1 MTGRRIGVI
10 VAVALCALGL
20 SAMPASAARTT
31 TYRVTI
37 SAPAESPLVNVT
49 FAITGS
55 VSPAADG
62 ATVHLQEY
70 IDGGFKIV
78 ASTQL
83 DASSNYRFTQKMA
96 NVGGYVYRVVKPA
109 GGGILEGISP
119 LRRVWVT
126 GATMRSGPIMK
137 SGNSLVSSDGTYQFT
152 MLTTGDLVITVAATG
167 HVLWSLGTDGHP
179 GAWATLR
186 NDGDLVVHASDGSF
200 LKDTGSGGH
209 PLGTYT
215 ITMEDDSNLVM
226 CGPHGVKLW
235 SSQTARDTLQVNEA
249 LQSGQFLTSANDQYQ
264 VVMETG
270 GDLVV
275 LDSKTDTAIWDSFT
289 GTYNSEVTMQDDGNL
304 DLKGP
309 LAKPLWSSRTPGHPG
324 ATATIEDDGDFVVSL
339 SGVTL
344 WASMGINGVLGDDY
358 PNVLRNSDKD
368 SLIDPWRFY
377 NRECVSLRGLADQPR
392 QRRAVQ
398 QLHGRRAL
406 GQREQLGRQRARPRL
421 HGQHDSRQR
430 RHRAVRQ
437 PELRG
442 SRGLGCGGGQGHR
455 DGRGL
460 QLLLAGELR
469 LSHRADVD
477 VRVHPHQGPL
487 TAPVSPGGSTCCADH
502 PWRRKV
508 RTTAAPRW
516 PGRSAGTDRSTE
528 SSGCLRWAG
537 R

>member
-1 MTGRRIGVI
+1 MVPSSISPALRVSGRRIGVI
-10 VAVALCALGL
+10 VAVGLCALGL
-20 SAMPASAARTT
+20 STMPASAARTT

-37 SAPAESPLVNVT
+37 SAPAQSPLVNVT

-62 ATVHLQEY
+62 ATVHLQQY

-83 DASSNYRFTQKMA
+83 DADSNYRFTQKMA

-137 SGNSLVSSDGTYQFT
+137 GGNSLVSSDGTYLFR
-152 MLTTGDLVITVAATG
+152 MLTTGDLVITIAATG
-167 HVLWSLGTDGHP
+167 HVLWSMGTDGHP

-209 PLGTYT
+209 PIGSYT
-215 ITMEDDSNLVM
+215 ITMEDDANLVIR
-226 CGPHGVKLW
+226 GPHGVPLW

-249 LQSGQFLTSANDQYQ
+249 LQPGQFLTSANDGYQ

-275 LDSKTDTAIWDSFT
+275 LDTKTATTIWDSYTDTA
-289 GTYNSEVTMQDDGNL
+289 NSEVTMQDDGNL

-309 LAKPLWSSRTPGHPG
+309 EAKPLWSSRTPGHPG

-339 SGVTL
+339 KGVTL

-377 NRECVSLRGLADQPR
+377 NRECVSFVAWRINHANGVAFTNYMDGGHWGN
-392 QRRAVQ
+392 ANNWDDNA
-398 QLHGRRAL
+398 RAL
-406 GQREQLGRQRARPRL
+406 GYTVNNTPARGAIAQSDTQSSAG
-421 HGQHDSRQR
+421 HVAWVA
-430 RHRAVRQ
+430 AVGKGTVTV
-437 PELRG
+437 EDYNY
-442 SRGLGCGGGQGHR
+442 S
-455 DGRGL
+455 
-460 QLLLAGELR
+460 
-469 LSHRADVD
+469 
-477 VRVHPHQGPL
+477 
-487 TAPVSPGGSTCCADH
+487 SPGNYG
-502 PWRRKV
+502 V
-508 RTTAAPRW
+508 RTVPT
-516 PGRSAGTDRSTE
+516 SMYLYIHIKD
-528 SSGCLRWAG
+528 L
-537 R
+537 